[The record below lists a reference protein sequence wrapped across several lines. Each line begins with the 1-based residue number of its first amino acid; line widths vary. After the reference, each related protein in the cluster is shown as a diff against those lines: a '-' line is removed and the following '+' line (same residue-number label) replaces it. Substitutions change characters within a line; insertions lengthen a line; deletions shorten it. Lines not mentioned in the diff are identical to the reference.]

1 MMTRALLCVWL
12 VLGAAQ
18 CARELRLEGPF
29 SGAGAPAGGAG
40 AAGTPSAG
48 AGAGAAAGS
57 GEAGRG
63 EAGDGGAG
71 AGGASGAAGSAGNG
85 TLPEYDAES
94 LLQSSCFQHVVA
106 AELLPANMLFV
117 IDRSGSMACNPPPI
131 TDSATCE
138 RDAKPASP
146 DSPSK
151 WEITQTAVVE
161 SLKILPEASRVGVAY
176 FSNDDACGVQANP
189 SVEFSRNS
197 TAQKDLI
204 RTSLSTVM
212 PGGAT
217 PLVGATILA
226 YQHVHD
232 FQRGGLLGGNSF
244 VVLITDGKQSEACG
258 DKGRC
263 TTAEECTN
271 LLIEQEVPRAAAP
284 GVAIRTFVIGV
295 PGSEAD
301 SRTLSRIAVAGGT
314 ARANCDPEKNCHFD
328 VSSGGDFSAG
338 LRQALQSIVGQS
350 LSCDLPV
357 PSGDLNLLNVL
368 YKPQNLER
376 VLVRQDTTRPCH
388 NGANGWQYVENNT
401 RIRLCG
407 DICTQVKSDPGGQ
420 LAVVLGCPIQGPQ

>member
-1 MMTRALLCVWL
+1 MTRALLCVCL
-12 VLGAAQ
+12 VLGAVA
-18 CARELRLEGPF
+18 CVRETRLEGPIG
-29 SGAGAPAGGAG
+29 GAGAPAGGAG
-40 AAGTPSAG
+40 SVGFPS

-57 GEAGRG
+57 G
-63 EAGDGGAG
+63 GAG
-71 AGGASGAAGSAGNG
+71 AAAAGAGAAGGSGAAGGAGDG
-85 TLPEYDAES
+85 SLPAYDAES
-94 LLQSSCFQHVVA
+94 LLQSSCNRNVEA

-117 IDRSGSMACNPPPI
+117 IDRSGSMKCNPPPI

-138 RDAKPASP
+138 RDAKRASA

-151 WEITQTAVVE
+151 WEITQTALVE
-161 SLKILPEASRVGVAY
+161 SLNILPEASQVGVSY
-176 FSNDDACGVQANP
+176 FSNDDACGVQASP

-204 RTSLSTVM
+204 RTSLSTVK

-232 FQRGGLLGGNSF
+232 YRLGGFLRGNSF
-244 VVLITDGKQSEACG
+244 VVLITDGQQSGACG
-258 DKGRC
+258 DPGRC
-263 TTAEECTN
+263 TTAEECTK
-271 LLIEQEVPRAAAP
+271 LLIEREVPRAAAP

-295 PGSEAD
+295 PGSELD

-314 ARANCDPEKNCHFD
+314 ARAKCDLEKNCHFD

-338 LRQALQSIVGQS
+338 LGQALQSIVGQS
-350 LSCDLPV
+350 LSCDLRV
-357 PSGDLNLLNVL
+357 PSAEAGDLNLLNVL
-368 YKPQNLER
+368 YKPQNRER
-376 VLVRQDTTRPCH
+376 VLIRQDTTRPCDG
-388 NGANGWQYVENNT
+388 GANGWQYAENST

-407 DICTQVKSDPGGQ
+407 DVCTQVKSDPGGQ